1 MRDDPNF
8 RILMQELERQK
19 TTGFDLHPK
28 MEELLNIFIQHFGR
42 QEDVVE
48 ETRVM
53 VFSSYRAV
61 VDRIVE
67 ELAKH
72 KPLLRASRFIG
83 QGTDKQGKKGLAQKE
98 QQEVRALLIW
108 HITS

>member
-1 MRDDPNF
+1 
-8 RILMQELERQK
+8 MQELERQK
-19 TTGFDLHPK
+19 ATGFNLHPK
-28 MEELLNIFIQHFGR
+28 MEVLLNILIQHFGR
-42 QEDVVE
+42 QEEGLE

-72 KPLLRASRFIG
+72 KPLLRATRFIG
-83 QGTDKQGKKGLAQKE
+83 QSTDKQGKRGLAQKE
-98 QQEVRALLIW
+98 QQEVRASMIW
-108 HITS
+108 RITS